1 MPDESTGTVDARTA
15 SEAATCAGVVKIYW
29 TATGEVHALKGIDAR
44 FPGGAITA
52 VVGPS
57 GSGKSSL
64 LRILAC
70 IDRPTAGQ
78 VSVGSMEVS
87 ALGPRRRRRVRRRHV
102 GYVFQRPSDNLVSY
116 LTAREHLELSARLRG
131 FDLGSEGDRLLETL
145 GLSGRARHKPH
156 QLSGGEQQRLA
167 FAAAVVGHPELVVA
181 DEPTAELDSESGRI
195 LMETVRALRD
205 QGVAFVI
212 STHDPTA
219 VKMADRTLYLRHGAL
234 EAEAH
239 FDRAL
244 SVIDQAGRIQLPPK
258 ALTMFPDR
266 RAVITIEENEVRITP
281 P

>member
-1 MPDESTGTVDARTA
+1 MGART
-15 SEAATCAGVVKIYW
+15 EAAACSGVVKIYW
-29 TATGEVHALKGIDAR
+29 TATGEVHALKGVDAS
-44 FPGGAITA
+44 FPTGAITA

-78 VSVGSMEVS
+78 VRVGPQEVS
-87 ALGPRRRRRVRRRHV
+87 SLGPRRRRKVRRSQI
-102 GYVFQRPSDNLVSY
+102 GYVFQRPSDNLVTY

-131 FDLGSEGDRLLETL
+131 FDLGGEGDRLLDVL
-145 GLSGRARHKPH
+145 GLAGRAKHKPH

-167 FAAAVVGHPELVVA
+167 FAAAVVGHPALVVA
-181 DEPTAELDSESGRI
+181 DEPTAELDSESGRA

-205 QGVAFVI
+205 EGIAFAI
-212 STHDPTA
+212 STHDPQA
-219 VKMADRTLYLRHGAL
+219 VQMADRTLYLRHGAL

-258 ALTMFPDR
+258 ALRMFPDR
-266 RAVITIEENEVRITP
+266 RAVITIEEGEVRITP

>member
-1 MPDESTGTVDARTA
+1 MPADVSISRT
-15 SEAATCAGVVKIYW
+15 EAAACAGVVKIYW
-29 TATGEVHALKGIDAR
+29 TATGEVHALKGIDAA
-44 FPGGAITA
+44 FPAGAITA

-78 VSVGSMEVS
+78 VRVGPLEVS
-87 ALGPRRRRRVRRRHV
+87 ALGPRRRRRVRRRRT

-116 LTAREHLELSARLRG
+116 LTAREHMELAARLRG
-131 FDLGSEGDRLLETL
+131 FDLGAEGDRLLDVL

-167 FAAAVVGHPELVVA
+167 FAAAVVGHPALVVA
-181 DEPTAELDSESGRI
+181 DEPTAELDSENGRA
-195 LMETVRALRD
+195 LMETVRTLRD
-205 QGVAFVI
+205 EGTAFAI
-212 STHDPTA
+212 STHDPQA
-219 VKMADRTLYLRHGAL
+219 VGMADRTLYLRHGAL

-239 FDRAL
+239 YDRAL
-244 SVIDQAGRIQLPPK
+244 SVIDQAGRIQLPPR
-258 ALTMFPDR
+258 ALSLFPDR
-266 RAVITIEENEVRITP
+266 RAVITIEGAEVRITP